1 MKSLLK
7 ILLTIFLSA
16 GGITAGGQNT
26 VPASGG
32 NAGGSGGSVSYS
44 VGQIFYKTNE
54 GPEGSVSEGVQL
66 PFEISV
72 VAAIDDAR
80 NFKLISSVYPN
91 PVRDILTLKIEEY
104 EIINLSYKFLDSGGR
119 LLEDKKILSS
129 ETAISMS
136 HLAPAIY
143 FIKVTDGKKD
153 IITFKIIKH

>member
-32 NAGGSGGSVSYS
+32 IAGGVGGSVSYS
-44 VGQIFYKTNE
+44 AGQIFYKTNE
-54 GPEGSVSEGVQL
+54 GPAGSVSEGVQL
-66 PFEISV
+66 PYEISV
-72 VAAIDDAR
+72 VTAIDDAR
-80 NFKLISSVYPN
+80 NFKLILSVYPN
-91 PVRDILTLKIEEY
+91 PVRDNLTLKIEEND
-104 EIINLSYKFLDSGGR
+104 IINLSYKLLDSGGR

-136 HLAPAIY
+136 HLTPAIY

-153 IITFKIIKH
+153 IITFKIIKN

>member
-7 ILLTIFLSA
+7 LLLLIFLYA

-26 VPASGG
+26 VPSSGG
-32 NAGGSGGSVSYS
+32 NAGGPGGSVSYS

-54 GPEGSVSEGVQL
+54 GPAGSVGEGVQL
-66 PFEISV
+66 PYEISV
-72 VAAIDDAR
+72 VTAIEDAR
-80 NFKLISSVYPN
+80 NLKLISSVYPN

-104 EIINLSYKFLDSGGR
+104 EINNLSYKLFDSGGR
-119 LLEDKKILSS
+119 LLEDKKILSN
-129 ETAISMS
+129 ETAIVMS
-136 HLAPAIY
+136 NLAPAIY